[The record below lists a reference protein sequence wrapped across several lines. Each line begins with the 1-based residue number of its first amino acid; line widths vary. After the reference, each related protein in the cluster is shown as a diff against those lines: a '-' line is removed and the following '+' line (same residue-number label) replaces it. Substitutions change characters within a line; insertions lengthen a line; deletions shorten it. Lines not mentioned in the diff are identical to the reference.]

1 MHYLMK
7 LCWFLI
13 AMLLVG
19 GLWSIGSSETNKAKA
34 STQAIPTMLLQAV
47 GEAENQCR
55 IDREA
60 CLISASRCKSNY
72 DYEDRLTQQCRANV
86 VNRYKRCESRRI
98 QTLPKT
104 RSHPGA
110 NQLQRTINADRAKK
124 EAVLKACGR
133 RPSRAEL
140 QKACPARQGGCK
152 SPGYC
157 TQQYQ
162 YCSSSAYSID
172 RSNAEQW
179 EAQTPAP
186 SPPPVRQ
193 RPSSAPVP
201 DNGLERVLRGGKKT
215 IVRTDNRPII
225 RKVSIENTC
234 KKPIPVAYAVET
246 SSENATKFRTWGW
259 NLLKPGINIIEF
271 PQQRGNVQIY
281 LRRGELARI
290 RNDRSLQDYE
300 HRSIDLYYLLEDQD
314 FDVSYDHFNPPSNP
328 NMQKVRFAQLA
339 QGFKKDMRRFKI
351 RKCSKKRKVQSN

>member
-1 MHYLMK
+1 MHFGTRFGGPLAAI
-7 LCWFLI
+7 I
-13 AMLLVG
+13 ALGFSLFPA
-19 GLWSIGSSETNKAKA
+19 SSSGNSTKA
-34 STQAIPTMLLQAV
+34 SNVAIPVMLLQTV

-162 YCSSSAYSID
+162 YCSSSAYSTD

-186 SPPPVRQ
+186 PPPPVRQ
-193 RPSSAPVP
+193 RPSSAPAP

-246 SSENATKFRTWGW
+246 HSENVTKFRTWGW
-259 NLLKPGINIIEF
+259 NMLKPGINIIDF
-271 PQQRGNVQIY
+271 PQQRANVQIY

-290 RNDRSLQDYE
+290 RNDRTLQDYK
-300 HRSIDLYYLLEDQD
+300 HRSINLYYILEDQD
-314 FDVSYDHFNPPSNP
+314 FDVSYDHFNLPSNP
-328 NMQKVRFAQLA
+328 NMRKVRFAQLT
-339 QGFKKDMRRFKI
+339 QGFKKDMHRFEI
-351 RKCSKKRKVQSN
+351 RKCNKKRKVQ